1 MEYSTHVQP
10 QRVVAMDPIA
20 YHMQACMQYISTI
33 RGFYLFCR
41 CRAIPQPFGIHIAA
55 RDFAAQVSALHGP
68 FVGLSRRTCWGSP
81 VMADRSVV
89 VQVFPVQSVSPPLQ
103 SAARQVIDIMKCG
116 VRQGTKPAVERC
128 GTRGK
133 HEDEPVLT
141 KTAGGFAGMVEKMEK
156 RQQTTFRMHIDLP

>member
-1 MEYSTHVQP
+1 MGPLSAYREEHAGGAQWWQTHQMASDLLSC
-10 QRVVAMDPIA
+10 R
-20 YHMQACMQYISTI
+20 
-33 RGFYLFCR
+33 FFLF
-41 CRAIPQPFGIHIAA
+41 
-55 RDFAAQVSALHGP
+55 
-68 FVGLSRRTCWGSP
+68 SRSHH
-81 VMADRSVV
+81 
-89 VQVFPVQSVSPPLQ
+89 VSPPPQ

-133 HEDEPVLT
+133 HEDEPVLM